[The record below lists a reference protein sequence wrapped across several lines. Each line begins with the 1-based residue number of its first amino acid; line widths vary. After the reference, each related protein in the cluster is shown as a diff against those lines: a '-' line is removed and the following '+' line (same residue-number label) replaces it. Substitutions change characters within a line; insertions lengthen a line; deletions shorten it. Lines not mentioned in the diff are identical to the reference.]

1 MSKLSIGLLTT
12 TVFANISNYL
22 YPAFWR
28 SSSTKPC
35 EIIIEYTDENKKQN
49 EDAQQLCTTINEMV
63 RPLMLNFAKTYG
75 EMQSGTSK
83 HLDKIEVLWDAL
95 KDIGFLLHAVGKL
108 WLV

>member
-1 MSKLSIGLLTT
+1 
-12 TVFANISNYL
+12 
-22 YPAFWR
+22 
-28 SSSTKPC
+28 
-35 EIIIEYTDENKKQN
+35 
-49 EDAQQLCTTINEMV
+49 MV

-108 WLV
+108 